1 MPSEAHQQRASS
13 APDRF
18 KKSYFQP
25 MKKCSSL
32 LTPAVSAPK
41 LILCLLEVAVRYILK
56 SFLVAILC
64 VGLIGIPSFAA
75 NEKPLGLVT
84 QAQEAHLGSATVAIG
99 TTVYPGDTLAT
110 DEGGT
115 VRLKVGGSQ
124 FYLLASSV
132 ATLSASSN
140 SVNASVARGT
150 VGFSSNGTD
159 QLSLEIPEGTLRAA
173 NGQPGYG
180 QVTILGPREVIISAY
195 RGTLVL
201 DNDGDLHEIPAG
213 KSYRVTMD
221 LDPAA
226 EPQGPAGAGGNNK
239 VVAPRKRHL
248 LFDLIVLGAA
258 AGAGVALW
266 YHLSESPSNPNQ

>member
-1 MPSEAHQQRASS
+1 
-13 APDRF
+13 
-18 KKSYFQP
+18 
-25 MKKCSSL
+25 
-32 LTPAVSAPK
+32 
-41 LILCLLEVAVRYILK
+41 VRYILK
-56 SFLVAILC
+56 SFLVAILS
-64 VGLIGIPSFAA
+64 VGLIGIPSFGAT
-75 NEKPLGLVT
+75 EKPLGLVT
-84 QAQEAHLGSATVAIG
+84 QAHEAHLGSATVAIG

-124 FYLLASSV
+124 FYLLASSA
-132 ATLSASSN
+132 ATLSANASV
-140 SVNASVARGT
+140 VNASVARGT

-180 QVTILGPREVIISAY
+180 QVTILSSREVIISAY

-201 DNDGDLHEIPAG
+201 DDDGDLHEIPAG

-239 VVAPRKRHL
+239 VVAPRHRHL

-266 YHLSESPSNPNQ
+266 YHLSESNSKPNQ

>member
-1 MPSEAHQQRASS
+1 
-13 APDRF
+13 
-18 KKSYFQP
+18 
-25 MKKCSSL
+25 
-32 LTPAVSAPK
+32 
-41 LILCLLEVAVRYILK
+41 VRYILK
-56 SFLVAILC
+56 SFLVAVLS
-64 VGLIGIPSFAA
+64 VGLIGLPSFAA
-75 NEKPLGLVT
+75 TEKPLGLVT

-124 FYLLASSV
+124 FYLLSSSA
-132 ATLSASSN
+132 ATLSAGSN
-140 SVNASVARGT
+140 VVNASVARGT

-173 NGQPGYG
+173 NGQ
-180 QVTILGPREVIISAY
+180 VTILSSREVIISAY

-221 LDPAA
+221 LDPAT
-226 EPQGPAGAGGNNK
+226 EPQGPAGAGGGNNK
-239 VVAPRKRHL
+239 VVAPRHRHL

>member
-1 MPSEAHQQRASS
+1 
-13 APDRF
+13 
-18 KKSYFQP
+18 
-25 MKKCSSL
+25 
-32 LTPAVSAPK
+32 
-41 LILCLLEVAVRYILK
+41 VRYPVRYMVK
-56 SFLVAILC
+56 SFLVAILS
-64 VGLIGIPSFAA
+64 VGLVNVPSFAA

-84 QAQEAHLGSATVAIG
+84 QATQARLGSATVAIG
-99 TTVYPGDTLAT
+99 TTVYPGDTLDT

-124 FYLLASSV
+124 FYLLSSSS
-132 ATLSASSN
+132 ATLSEN
-140 SVNASVARGT
+140 SALVNASVARGT

-159 QLSLEIPEGTLRAA
+159 QLALQIPEGIVRAA

-180 QVTILGPREVIISAY
+180 QVTIIGPREVIVSAY

-201 DNDGDLHEIPAG
+201 DNDGDVHEIPAG

-226 EPQGPAGAGGNNK
+226 EPQAPAGAGANNK
-239 VVAPRKRHL
+239 VVAPRHRHL
-248 LFDLIVLGAA
+248 LFDLIVLGAVG
-258 AGAGVALW
+258 GASYALW

>member
-1 MPSEAHQQRASS
+1 M
-13 APDRF
+13 
-18 KKSYFQP
+18 
-25 MKKCSSL
+25 
-32 LTPAVSAPK
+32 
-41 LILCLLEVAVRYILK
+41 RYILK
-56 SFLVAILC
+56 SFLVAILS

-75 NEKPLGLVT
+75 TEKPLGLVT

-124 FYLLASSV
+124 FYLLSSSA
-132 ATLSASSN
+132 ATLSAGAN
-140 SVNASVARGT
+140 VVNASVARGT
-150 VGFSSNGTD
+150 VGFSSNGSD

-180 QVTILGPREVIISAY
+180 QVTMLSSREVIISAY

>member
-1 MPSEAHQQRASS
+1 MRYP
-13 APDRF
+13 
-18 KKSYFQP
+18 
-25 MKKCSSL
+25 
-32 LTPAVSAPK
+32 
-41 LILCLLEVAVRYILK
+41 VRYMLR
-56 SFLVAILC
+56 SFLVAILS
-64 VGLIGIPSFAA
+64 VGLINVPSFAA

-84 QAQEAHLGSATVAIG
+84 QATEAHLGSATVAIG

-124 FYLLASSV
+124 FYLLSSSS
-132 ATLSASSN
+132 ATLSAN
-140 SVNASVARGT
+140 SAIVNAAVARGT

-159 QLSLEIPEGTLRAA
+159 QLALEIPEGIIRAA

-180 QVTILGPREVIISAY
+180 QVTIIGPREVIVSAY

-221 LDPAA
+221 LEPAA
-226 EPQGPAGAGGNNK
+226 EPQAPAGVGGNNK
-239 VVAPRKRHL
+239 VVAPKRRHL
-248 LFDLIVLGAA
+248 LFDLIVLGAVGA
-258 AGAGVALW
+258 ASYALW

>member
-1 MPSEAHQQRASS
+1 M
-13 APDRF
+13 
-18 KKSYFQP
+18 
-25 MKKCSSL
+25 
-32 LTPAVSAPK
+32 
-41 LILCLLEVAVRYILK
+41 RYILK
-56 SFLVAILC
+56 SFLVAILS

-84 QAQEAHLGSATVAIG
+84 QASEAHLGAATVAIG

-124 FYLLASSV
+124 FYLLASSA
-132 ATLSASSN
+132 ATLSASASV
-140 SVNASVARGT
+140 VNASVARGT

-180 QVTILGPREVIISAY
+180 QVTILGPREVVISAY

-221 LDPAA
+221 LDPAV
-226 EPQGPAGAGGNNK
+226 EPQGPAGAGGNNR
-239 VVAPRKRHL
+239 VVAPRHRHL

>member
-1 MPSEAHQQRASS
+1 
-13 APDRF
+13 
-18 KKSYFQP
+18 
-25 MKKCSSL
+25 
-32 LTPAVSAPK
+32 
-41 LILCLLEVAVRYILK
+41 VRYILK
-56 SFLVAILC
+56 SFLVAILS

-75 NEKPLGLVT
+75 TEKPLGLVT

-124 FYLLASSV
+124 FYLLSSSA
-132 ATLSASSN
+132 ATLSAGSN
-140 SVNASVARGT
+140 VVNASVARGT

-180 QVTILGPREVIISAY
+180 QVTILSSREVIISAY

>member
-1 MPSEAHQQRASS
+1 M
-13 APDRF
+13 
-18 KKSYFQP
+18 
-25 MKKCSSL
+25 
-32 LTPAVSAPK
+32 
-41 LILCLLEVAVRYILK
+41 RYILK
-56 SFLVAILC
+56 SFLVAILS

-84 QAQEAHLGSATVAIG
+84 QASQAHLGSAVVAIG

-110 DEGGT
+110 EEGGT
-115 VRLKVGGSQ
+115 VRLKVGASQ
-124 FYLLASSV
+124 FYLLSSSS
-132 ATLSASSN
+132 ATLSAN
-140 SVNASVARGT
+140 STAVNAAVARGT

-159 QLSLEIPEGTLRAA
+159 QLALEIPEGTVRAA

-180 QVTILGPREVIISAY
+180 QVTLLGPREVIVTAY

-201 DNDGDLHEIPAG
+201 DNDGDLHEIAAG

-239 VVAPRKRHL
+239 VVAPRRRHL

-258 AGAGVALW
+258 AGAGVAIW
-266 YHLSESPSNPNQ
+266 YHLSESSSTPAQ

>member
-1 MPSEAHQQRASS
+1 VR
-13 APDRF
+13 
-18 KKSYFQP
+18 YP
-25 MKKCSSL
+25 MQ
-32 LTPAVSAPK
+32 
-41 LILCLLEVAVRYILK
+41 YILK
-56 SFLVAILC
+56 SFLVAILS
-64 VGLIGIPSFAA
+64 VGLITAPSFAA

-84 QAQEAHLGSATVAIG
+84 QAAEAHLGSATVAIG

-124 FYLLASSV
+124 FYLLSSSS
-132 ATLSASSN
+132 ATLSAN
-140 SVNASVARGT
+140 STIVNAAVARGT

-159 QLSLEIPEGTLRAA
+159 QLALEIPEGIVRAA

-180 QVTILGPREVIISAY
+180 QVTIIGPREVIVSAY

-221 LDPAA
+221 LEPAA
-226 EPQGPAGAGGNNK
+226 EPQAPAGVGGNNK
-239 VVAPRKRHL
+239 IVAPKRRHL
-248 LFDLIVLGAA
+248 LFDLIVLGAVG
-258 AGAGVALW
+258 GASYALW
-266 YHLSESPSNPNQ
+266 YHLSESPSNPHP

>member
-1 MPSEAHQQRASS
+1 
-13 APDRF
+13 
-18 KKSYFQP
+18 
-25 MKKCSSL
+25 
-32 LTPAVSAPK
+32 
-41 LILCLLEVAVRYILK
+41 VRYVLK
-56 SFLVAILC
+56 SFLVAILS
-64 VGLIGIPSFAA
+64 VGLLGVPSFAA

-84 QAQEAHLGSATVAIG
+84 QATEAHLGSAAVAIG

-124 FYLLASSV
+124 FYLLASSS
-132 ATLSASSN
+132 ATLSAGSAI
-140 SVNASVARGT
+140 VNASVARGT

-159 QLSLEIPEGTLRAA
+159 QLSLEIPEGIVRAA

-180 QVTILGPREVIISAY
+180 QVTIIGPREVIVSAY
-195 RGTLVL
+195 RGTLIL
-201 DNDGDLHEIPAG
+201 DNDGELHEIPAG

-221 LDPAA
+221 LEPAS

-239 VVAPRKRHL
+239 VVAPRRRHL
-248 LFDLIVLGAA
+248 LFDLIILGAA
-258 AGAGVALW
+258 GGASYALW

>member
-1 MPSEAHQQRASS
+1 MRYP
-13 APDRF
+13 
-18 KKSYFQP
+18 
-25 MKKCSSL
+25 
-32 LTPAVSAPK
+32 
-41 LILCLLEVAVRYILK
+41 VRYILK
-56 SFLVAILC
+56 SLLVAILS
-64 VGLIGIPSFAA
+64 VGLINVSSFAA

-84 QAQEAHLGSATVAIG
+84 QATEAHLGSATVAIG

-124 FYLLASSV
+124 FYLLASSS
-132 ATLSASSN
+132 ATLSAN
-140 SVNASVARGT
+140 STIVNAAVARGT

-159 QLSLEIPEGTLRAA
+159 QLALEIPEGIVRAA
-173 NGQPGYG
+173 NGQPAYG
-180 QVTILGPREVIISAY
+180 QVTIIGPREVIVSAY

-221 LDPAA
+221 LEPAA
-226 EPQGPAGAGGNNK
+226 EPQAPAGVGGNNK
-239 VVAPRKRHL
+239 IVAPKRRHL
-248 LFDLIVLGAA
+248 LFDLIVLGAVG
-258 AGAGVALW
+258 GASYALW

>member
-1 MPSEAHQQRASS
+1 
-13 APDRF
+13 
-18 KKSYFQP
+18 
-25 MKKCSSL
+25 
-32 LTPAVSAPK
+32 
-41 LILCLLEVAVRYILK
+41 VRYIFK
-56 SFLVAILC
+56 SFLVAILS

-124 FYLLASSV
+124 FYLLSSSA
-132 ATLSASSN
+132 ATLSAGSN
-140 SVNASVARGT
+140 VVNASVARGT
-150 VGFSSNGTD
+150 VGFSSNGSD

-180 QVTILGPREVIISAY
+180 QVTILSSREVIISAY

-221 LDPAA
+221 LDPAV

-239 VVAPRKRHL
+239 VVAPRHRHL